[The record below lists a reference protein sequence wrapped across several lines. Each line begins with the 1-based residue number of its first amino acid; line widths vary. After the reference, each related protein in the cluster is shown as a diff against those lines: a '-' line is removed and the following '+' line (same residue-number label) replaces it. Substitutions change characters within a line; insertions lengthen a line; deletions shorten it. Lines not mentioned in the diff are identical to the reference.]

1 MPLDTPI
8 LFAATT
14 NAARSRKFYENMLG
28 LRFVADEMF
37 ALVFKVG
44 ELDLRIQKVEQ
55 RSEIGYT
62 VLGWAVRD
70 IRQSV
75 RQLVKAGVVF
85 ARFEGLEHDDDA
97 VWTAPGGAKIAWFRD
112 PDGNT
117 LSITEYALPA

>member
-85 ARFEGLEHDDDA
+85 ARFEGLEQDDDA